1 MEFSRQQYWS
11 GLPFPSLRIFPTQ
24 GSNLGLPYCRQILYC
39 LSHQGSPLIIYTDVL
54 FVYSHYKF
62 CVNWSHST
70 MKSGYNFTV
79 LRKKCI
85 FIIYIH
91 THTHTHTHTHIDKKI
106 FMILN
111 ISSSIGLFFLYLL
124 SWFLLSHLHLP
135 WLRLRTQS
143 QYEKILNDMFCCKSD
158 VKTTWQEATSPW
170 CRSYNAMANASCE
183 LLKKTSSE

>member
-1 MEFSRQQYWS
+1 MGFARQEYWS
-11 GLPFPSLRIFPTQ
+11 GVPFPSLRIFPTQ

-39 LSHQGSPLIIYTDVL
+39 LSHKGSPLIIYTDVL

-62 CVNWSHST
+62 CVNRSHST

-85 FIIYIH
+85 FILYIYIYIYIYIY
-91 THTHTHTHTHIDKKI
+91 THTHIDNKI

-124 SWFLLSHLHLP
+124 S
-135 WLRLRTQS
+135 
-143 QYEKILNDMFCCKSD
+143 
-158 VKTTWQEATSPW
+158 
-170 CRSYNAMANASCE
+170 
-183 LLKKTSSE
+183 

>member
-85 FIIYIH
+85 FIIYIY
-91 THTHTHTHTHIDKKI
+91 THTHTHTHTHRQE
-106 FMILN
+106 N
-111 ISSSIGLFFLYLL
+111 IYDSKY
-124 SWFLLSHLHLP
+124 FLLY
-135 WLRLRTQS
+135 WI
-143 QYEKILNDMFCCKSD
+143 ILFVSSFLIPP
-158 VKTTWQEATSPW
+158 VPSPFTLIAPEDSISVW
-170 CRSYNAMANASCE
+170 ENPKWYV
-183 LLKKTSSE
+183 LL